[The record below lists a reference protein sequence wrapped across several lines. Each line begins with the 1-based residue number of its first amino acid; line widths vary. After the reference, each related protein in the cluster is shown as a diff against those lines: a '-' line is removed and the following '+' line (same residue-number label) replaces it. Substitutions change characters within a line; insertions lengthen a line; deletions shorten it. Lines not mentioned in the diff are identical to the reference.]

1 MALHAYFYNSENGDR
16 LYDADSFSDWLKKF
30 FTTGVFEGDMQVTA
44 GAGMQISVNPG
55 YINIGGK
62 VLDLQMAA
70 ELDVTVANASYDRID
85 SVVVERNDTE
95 RDFILKVVT
104 GSATDSP
111 TATPPVRETGIDQR
125 VLAHIYVP
133 AGATALTQADITDTR
148 SDTDL
153 CGIVAATVKEIDFSQ
168 IQAQYDSFIANYK
181 QAVAADYESY
191 HKKTDDT
198 YNQYLADAENY
209 ENLQQELFS
218 AWFNSVKDQ
227 LGADAA
233 GNLQNQIN
241 DLRDS
246 YSNATQSKTTV
257 FNEDGSITETLADG
271 RYKTTTF
278 NEDGSI
284 TESYKA
290 ADGTASGSRT
300 TVFNEDGS
308 ITESVATA

>member
-1 MALHAYFYNSENGDR
+1 MDGTSLFYNAENDDR
-16 LYDADSFSDWLKKF
+16 VYDADSFSDWLRKF
-30 FTTGVFEGDMQVTA
+30 FTTGVFTGDLQVTA
-44 GAGMQISVNPG
+44 ASGMKIQVGTG
-55 YINIGGK
+55 YANIDGK
-62 VLDLQMAA
+62 VGLWPA
-70 ELDVTVANASYDRID
+70 EQTLDVTTANGTYDRID
-85 SVVVERNDTE
+85 TVVVERNDPD
-95 RDFILKVVT
+95 RIFHVKVIT

-111 TATPPVRETGIDQR
+111 AATAPVRENGIYQL
-125 VLAHIYVP
+125 VLAQIYIK

-168 IQAQYDSFIANYK
+168 IQAQYDSFIANYRK
-181 QAVAADYESY
+181 AVAADYESY

-198 YNQYLADAENY
+198 YNQYLADAESY

-227 LGADAA
+227 LGTDAA

-257 FNEDGSITETLADG
+257 FSEDGSITETLADG
-271 RYKTTTF
+271 RYKTTVF